1 MSYIVSQQSLDNQG
15 RINIGNLYE
24 SNPAQIVVAV
34 EAETKRILFFTPEQA
49 QGWGVVQ
56 NVDNKSRIVLP
67 KWLREELGEDARLN
81 LVIETAE
88 NGEIRRYAKLKTNS
102 ILSE

>member
-1 MSYIVSQQSLDNQG
+1 MSYIVSQQSLDSQG
-15 RINIGNLYE
+15 RIGVGSLYE
-24 SNPAQIVVAV
+24 NNPAQIVVAV
-34 EAETKRILFFTPEQA
+34 EAETKRILFLNPEQA
-49 QGWGVVQ
+49 QGWGIKQ
-56 NVDNKSRIVLP
+56 TVDNKGRIVLP